1 MPYRY
6 WSYALSFVALSALG
20 LPAAFAA
27 NPIQIIETRL
37 DRPTFLTLGV
47 QLLYSN
53 DDNRNATAT
62 LRYRQQGEAAWKT
75 ALPLFRV
82 RPETVNGLSVP
93 QQFAGSVFDLRPG
106 ITYELEI
113 RVQDADGPVD
123 QTITRSAT
131 TRSLPGMPRNPR
143 NISVNTTAALVQA
156 FATAQAGDVITIQPG
171 VYPVQFLELRADGTA
186 ANPIIVQGANRD
198 TVILEGANCTYCNII
213 EVYGS
218 HSWIQNLT
226 IRNAQQAIRFQSA
239 TTIGGGVRRVLMRNV
254 ELGVN
259 GRAGQKDLYF
269 GDNVLEGK
277 LTFPANADNTPG
289 DFGSRYGLAIYGEGT
304 VVAHNQISGFGDG
317 ISIKE
322 EGSRAIDIYG
332 NEISY
337 SYDDGIELDTAAGNV
352 RCFRNRVNNTWTGV
366 SAQPTYGGPNYIFRN
381 VMGNLALA
389 QLKAHSLAFTPVR
402 ESGGFLVYHNTFY
415 SPYYAMRMWGTPPTH
430 NGVLMN
436 NIYMGPQVLAAA
448 DTFDWSGPMDGIRF
462 DYNGYYPDGR
472 FRVALPGQNLL
483 YGNFAQ
489 TQAGGVLEQNGRL
502 ISALTF
508 ANGLIGPA
516 TWYNFMPPQ
525 NMQLAIGSPAI
536 DGGVVLPNLNDFF
549 TGAAP
554 DLGALETGCPQPVY
568 GPRAAGLN
576 EANQVF
582 GCAAVNPPLNAAPST
597 ISVSPVNRA
606 GTSAIFTARFRD
618 TDGFADLKTVRF
630 AIGPSTAF
638 NGSCVVEL
646 DRVLNQVSLYNDAG
660 TARLGPML
668 PSQAIAIENTQ
679 CLVNGLGTT
688 IEWSSETNELIW
700 KVNVAFKTRALKN
713 VYLWAGDLAGTSS
726 GWTLAGTWR

>member
-1 MPYRY
+1 M
-6 WSYALSFVALSALG
+6 
-20 LPAAFAA
+20 PAAFAA
-27 NPIQIIETRL
+27 NPIQIVETRL
-37 DRPTFLTLGV
+37 DRPTLIALGV
-47 QLLYSN
+47 QVLYSN

-62 LRYRQQGEAAWKT
+62 LRYRRQGDAGWQT
-75 ALPLFRV
+75 GLPLFRV
-82 RPETVNGLSVP
+82 RPETVTGLSVP

-106 ITYELEI
+106 NSYELEI
-113 RVQDADGPVD
+113 RVQDPDGPVD
-123 QTITRSAT
+123 QTFQLSAT
-131 TRSLPGMPRNPR
+131 TRSLPGLPQTPR
-143 NISVNTTAALVQA
+143 NISVNSTAALVQA
-156 FATAQAGDVITIQPG
+156 FANALAGDVITIQPG
-171 VYPVQFLELRADGTA
+171 VYPVQFLEMRADGTA
-186 ANPIIVQGANRD
+186 ENPIIIQGANRD
-198 TVILEGANCTYCNII
+198 TVILDGAGCTFCNII
-213 EVYGS
+213 EVYGN

-226 IRNAQQAIRFQSA
+226 IRNAQQGIRFQSA
-239 TTIGGGVRRVLMRNV
+239 TTVGGGVRRVVMRDV

-269 GDNVLEGK
+269 GDNILQGR
-277 LTFPANADNTPG
+277 LNFPANADNTPG
-289 DFGSRYGLAIYGEGT
+289 GFPSRYGLAVYGEGA

-317 ISIKE
+317 ISLKE

-352 RCFRNRVNNTWTGV
+352 RCFRNRVNNVWTGV

-381 VMGNLALA
+381 VMGNLALS

-402 ESGGFLVYHNTFY
+402 ESGGFLVYHNTFF
-415 SPYYAMRMWGTPPTH
+415 SPQYALRMWGTPPTH
-430 NGVLMN
+430 NGVLLN
-436 NIYMGPQVLAAA
+436 NIFMGPAVLSAA

-536 DGGVVLPNLNDFF
+536 DGGVVLPNVNDFF

-554 DLGALETGCPQPVY
+554 DLGALESNCPQPFY
-568 GPRAAGLN
+568 GPRPPSLT

-582 GCAAVNPPLNAAPST
+582 GCAAVNPPLNTAPSAV
-597 ISVSPVNRA
+597 SVSPVNRA
-606 GTSAIFTARFRD
+606 GASAVFTTRYRD
-618 TDGFADLKTVRF
+618 TDGFADVKTARF
-630 AIGPSTAF
+630 AVGPSPAL

-660 TARLGPML
+660 SARLGPVT
-668 PSQAIAIENTQ
+668 PGQAATIENTQ
-679 CLVNGLGTT
+679 CLVNGAATAV
-688 IEWSSETNELIW
+688 EWSSETNELLW
-700 KVNVAFKTRALKN
+700 RVSVTFKTRALKN
-713 VYLWAGDLAGTSS
+713 VYQWTSDLAGTSS